1 MLKVIGINLILDAII
16 FMLCVLKDAKSD
28 QQVPLSGLFLV
39 WLIWCTLLGFVTI
52 GITLLFM

>member
-16 FMLCVLKDAKSD
+16 FILCVLKDAKSD